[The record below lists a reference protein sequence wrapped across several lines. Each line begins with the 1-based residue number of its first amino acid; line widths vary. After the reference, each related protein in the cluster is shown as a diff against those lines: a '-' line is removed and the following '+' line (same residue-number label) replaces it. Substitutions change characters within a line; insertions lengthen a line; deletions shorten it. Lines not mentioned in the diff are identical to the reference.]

1 MVSAGLAPFS
11 GRGRAGMMER
21 LVSRR
26 IANCRVNSGRW
37 SMHYYVESETI
48 ESDPK
53 AGSSRSIL
61 SPFAVLLLLAATLLP
76 SALIAWL
83 VVGIVRTAAMRFQL
97 LDQPGERKVHSAP
110 IPLGGGI
117 GIWAGVVGTL
127 TTGALV
133 VWIVSRNPS
142 LAAWL
147 PESIAKHV
155 DGLVF
160 KLSEI
165 AVIVACGTVLVLLGL
180 VDDRRGLPW
189 PLRLAVEFGVAAF
202 CVYWQGL
209 QLTAFIE
216 LPWLTSVLSVLW
228 IVALIN
234 SFNMLDNMDGLS
246 GGVAAISSAFLAF
259 MLLTSQGPRDG
270 QPQIFVAAMLLV
282 LVGAL
287 LGFLGHNWPPAR
299 IFMGDAGSYFIGF
312 WIAIGTLL
320 ATYAGYQGSHRHAVV
335 APLIVMAIPL
345 YDLVSVIWLRL
356 REGRSPFEGD
366 KRHFSHR
373 LVDLGMTKKQAV
385 LTIYLA
391 TATCS
396 LWALLL
402 PRVDL
407 YGAIIVVLGTGMV
420 LGLVG
425 VLESV
430 GRRVGAQ

>member
-1 MVSAGLAPFS
+1 MTGYAFFLLVAATIIPSA
-11 GRGRAGMMER
+11 
-21 LVSRR
+21 
-26 IANCRVNSGRW
+26 
-37 SMHYYVESETI
+37 
-48 ESDPK
+48 
-53 AGSSRSIL
+53 IL
-61 SPFAVLLLLAATLLP
+61 S
-76 SALIAWL
+76 WL
-83 VVGIVRTAAMRFQL
+83 VVGAVRKGAVRLGLM
-97 LDQPGERKVHSAP
+97 DQPGERKVHARP
-110 IPLGGGI
+110 VPLGGGL

-127 TTGALV
+127 AAGTLFVLLATRVPALAG
-133 VWIVSRNPS
+133 
-142 LAAWL
+142 LL
-147 PESIAKHV
+147 PESITQHL
-155 DGLVF
+155 DGLMS

-180 VDDRRGLPW
+180 ADDRKGLAW
-189 PLRLAVEFGVAAF
+189 PIRLAVEFAVASF

-209 QLTAFIE
+209 QLTLFIE
-216 LPWLTSVLSVLW
+216 LPWLTSVISVLW

-246 GGVAAISSAFLAF
+246 GGVAAISSSFLAL
-259 MLLTSQGPRDG
+259 MLLTSDGPRDG
-270 QPQIFVAAMLLV
+270 QPQIFVAAMLLI
-282 LVGAL
+282 LVGSL
-287 LGFLGHNWPPAR
+287 IGFLGHNWPPAR

-312 WIAIGTLL
+312 WIAVSTLL
-320 ATYAGYQGSHRHAVV
+320 ATYAGYQGTTPHAVV

-407 YGAIIVVLGTGMV
+407 YGAAIIVLGTALV
-420 LGLVG
+420 LALVF

-430 GRRVGAQ
+430 GRRVGANK